1 MSAPNPPQPM
11 STSTASCQPVVSA
24 LSWAHYAVLG
34 IPLELVTNTAT
45 VMKLAEES
53 LGSWG
58 KPRMD
63 EQQPP
68 LRLYVMECSIAE
80 PFVGAER
87 KEPIQLIRDNRHFMS
102 FGASMTYCDAG
113 AGWGVA
119 YLTPQILQQR
129 TMAKLAALETPALF
143 LASHRRGAPLHAAA
157 IASGE
162 HCLLL
167 TGDSGSGKSM
177 LAYACLRAGF
187 RLLAE
192 DVVFAEPGDGPVRVW
207 GNPFHLHLLPDAV
220 YFFPELRGVPL
231 VRQLNGKWKL
241 RVRVE
246 EVRPGAAVAHMPVW
260 GVLSLSRSERQES
273 RLLPPNLNQI
283 VRSLNGLQGDPP
295 LNRDAMLAATERL
308 LRSHVAHL
316 EVGTD
321 LNVAVDV
328 IRRFLPPTPG
338 G

>member
-1 MSAPNPPQPM
+1 MSAPVPPQQL
-11 STSTASCQPVVSA
+11 SNSAASRQPVASVLTKA
-24 LSWAHYAVLG
+24 RYAVLG
-34 IPLELVTNTAT
+34 ISLELATNSAT
-45 VMKLAEES
+45 VMELAEEA

-58 KPRMD
+58 RPEMD
-63 EQQPP
+63 GEPP
-68 LRLYVMECSIAE
+68 LLRLYVMECGVAE
-80 PFVGAER
+80 PVVGTER
-87 KEPIQLIRDNRHFMS
+87 KEPVQLTCDNRHFMS

-113 AGWGVA
+113 AGWGAA
-119 YLTPQILQQR
+119 YLTPQFLQQR

-192 DVVFAEPGDGPVRVW
+192 DVVFVEPGDGPVQVW

-220 YFFPELRGVPL
+220 IFFPELRSAPL

-241 RVRVE
+241 RLRVE
-246 EVRPGAAVAHMPVW
+246 DVRPGAAVAHMPVW
-260 GVLSLSRSERQES
+260 GVLSLSRSERQET
-273 RLLPPNLNQI
+273 RLLSPNRSHI
-283 VRSLNGLQGDPP
+283 VHFLNGLQGAPP
-295 LNRDAMLAATERL
+295 LDRDAMLAATDRL
-308 LRSHVAHL
+308 LRCHVAHL

-321 LNVAVDV
+321 LNGAVDV
-328 IRRFLPPTPG
+328 IRRFLPSDPG